1 MSKQTVRFAQN
12 FLLNAVITLI
22 KLFAM
27 KFSVENFTD
36 FYRSDT
42 KHRKLYKCFITYQAA
57 ERKKKT
63 KNKTSSDILFLLANI
78 IIEGP

>member
-57 ERKKKT
+57 ERKKKKT
-63 KNKTSSDILFLLANI
+63 KTKPHLTFYFYLQIL
-78 IIEGP
+78 